1 MCHDLKPIADRSEV
15 MCYDLKRLKFGLFVT
30 FHDLSPIT
38 RGEKVVGYGLEGL
51 KIGKKV
57 MYHDPKPIAD
67 RSEVIYYDFEPI
79 ADRSKMMFHDFE
91 PITDRV
97 EVMSHHFEAVA
108 NRSERMVKT
117 LVILPKTMLS
127 RLGIFDASLP
137 QGRACA
143 VRKSLMRRRPVPFQ
157 KLNC

>member
-15 MCYDLKRLKFGLFVT
+15 MCYDQKRLKFGLFVI

-57 MYHDPKPIAD
+57 VCHDLKPIAD
-67 RSEVIYYDFEPI
+67 RSEVMYY
-79 ADRSKMMFHDFE
+79 DFE

-97 EVMSHHFEAVA
+97 GVMSHHFEAVA

-117 LVILPKTMLS
+117 LVILPRVMLS
-127 RLGIFDASLP
+127 RLGIFDASPP

-157 KLNC
+157 K

>member
-15 MCYDLKRLKFGLFVT
+15 MCYDQKRLKFGLFVI

-38 RGEKVVGYGLEGL
+38 REEKVVGYGLEGL

-57 MYHDPKPIAD
+57 ICHDLKPIAD
-67 RSEVIYYDFEPI
+67 RLEVICCDFEPI
-79 ADRSKMMFHDFE
+79 M
-91 PITDRV
+91 DRV

-117 LVILPKTMLS
+117 LVILPKLCC
-127 RLGIFDASLP
+127 
-137 QGRACA
+137 QGLAFSMRPLRRAG
-143 VRKSLMRRRPVPFQ
+143 PVPCGNQLCGDDICRFKTNQ
-157 KLNC
+157 CLTLKLLEK